1 MVLTRK
7 RKNYSSDDVN
17 DKHRPNNNL
26 NGLSIRPRVN
36 YINYAEREES
46 VISEKED
53 SYEDKNEEEEEE
65 EEEEEYDEK
74 KYSNI
79 VKLKLP
85 FHRMLDENN
94 YDKSDAQEDSKE
106 KKDVNSD
113 KSINKNGYWN
123 FVSKRPAEKLNQD
136 LYKTRSVRQILLE
149 EKKNPS
155 KSSKNKLTDSSSEYE
170 YGSDDCF
177 SDDDSKSLSS
187 INETSDFITDDSYN
201 SYRRTKRK
209 SRNTRR
215 GVERS
220 SRKSKRNS
228 SFDEDGLEYD
238 DDIEEDE
245 IIKELRDLRSPSPH
259 RVNLRQRVSRPDY
272 TIPPPLPT
280 QLPTPKK
287 QNMNGRITSYK
298 LFSRLGRTSNLHTTT
313 IPTISGDLGI
323 LKDIAESSNSE
334 DELNRVRKFELL
346 GSKSFLSTA
355 CNTDLAGVPNDFGR
369 IKQDLADTDPLGVN
383 QAATFE
389 SIGGLNDFIIQLKE
403 MVSLPLLYPE
413 IFQRFNITPPKG
425 VLFHGPPGTGKTL
438 MARALATSCSNKE
451 RKISF
456 FMRKGADCLSK
467 WVGEAERQLRLLF
480 EEAKNSQPS
489 IIFFDEIDGLAPVRS
504 SKQEQIHASIVSTLL
519 ALMDGMDSRGQIVV
533 IGATNRPDA
542 VDPAL
547 RRPGRFD
554 REFYFSLP
562 DFEARLSIIKIYT
575 KGWDPPLSESFQK
588 QLAEQTKGYGG
599 ADLKA
604 LCTEAALSAVQRQ
617 YPQIY
622 KNSDKLLIDSENIKV
637 GPKDFMTS
645 MKKIIPSSQRCTH
658 LEASSLPD
666 LVTPLL
672 NSKLL
677 EIKEKLSYIM
687 PQNKKANSLE
697 KAICKPLEENSFE
710 YENFLETF
718 EMSRIFRP
726 RLLIHGKPGM
736 GQQYIGAAV
745 LYHFEG
751 IYVRSFDLASLMEDS
766 TKTPES
772 LIVQYFIEVKRHK
785 PSVIYIPDFQ
795 IWYYA
800 VSESVKTTLR
810 MLLTSLKSTEQI
822 LFFVVVNDVI
832 GKLDKE
838 ALLWLNIS
846 EENMVE
852 LVAPIKDS
860 RHNFFKKLIDLIEIS
875 PSKIPDD
882 LKRKKRILE
891 DLPKAP
897 SPPPRVLTKNELK
910 ELEYRD
916 RKLKNIVKVKLSP
929 LMEMLKTR
937 YKRFRKPIIDPNEI
951 WYLMTS
957 PKDLS
962 IDITDQPY
970 ELVENNLIHE
980 KATGKKFINMDL
992 ELIEE
997 KLWNSIYLS
1006 PKQFLHDIKAIM
1018 YDANISGDR
1027 ERLLKAQEMYTN
1039 AQMSVEDISDSYFIL
1054 ECRRM
1059 IEREKERQKNKILE
1073 IDKNNMLEVEN
1084 SSNVEK
1090 LDENNLVSNAPST
1103 TELSLENTKAN
1114 DVITDDDMSYDDN
1127 IEHMIDFAQI
1137 DEIDYKNNE
1146 SNMNI
1151 DFENNKKMDTNSS
1164 KKSTLKDLDH
1174 KPGDLA
1180 FNISSSLKEDPTS
1193 INDVNEKI
1201 TNVSQLLQ
1209 IDPDCD
1215 SNNEIFNIENIN
1227 DKSVFTLIL
1236 DVSKLSFLLNKM
1248 VEMTDRASVEDLEKL
1263 YSVCINILWQQ
1274 KNNWNKNDVI
1284 DLIEQVF
1291 EKTWEDIKRLNF

>member
-17 DKHRPNNNL
+17 DEHRSRNNV

-36 YINYAEREES
+36 FINYVETEES
-46 VISEKED
+46 IISEKED
-53 SYEDKNEEEEEE
+53 IDEDKN
-65 EEEEEYDEK
+65 EEEEYDEK
-74 KYSNI
+74 KCSNI

-85 FHRMLDENN
+85 FHRMLNQNN
-94 YDKSDAQEDSKE
+94 YDKNDVQENSKE
-106 KKDVNSD
+106 KKDTNFD
-113 KSINKNGYWN
+113 KALNKNGFWN
-123 FVSKRPAEKLNQD
+123 FVSKRPASKLNQN

-155 KSSKNKLTDSSSEYE
+155 KSSKNKSADSSSEYE
-170 YGSDDCF
+170 YGSDDGF
-177 SDDDSKSLSS
+177 SDDDSESLSS
-187 INETSDFITDDSYN
+187 INETSDFITDDSDN
-201 SYRRTKRK
+201 SYRRTKKK
-209 SRNTRR
+209 SRNRRR
-215 GVERS
+215 GGVEKS
-220 SRKSKRNS
+220 SRRSKRNS

-259 RVNLRQRVSRPDY
+259 KVNLRQRVSRPDY

-280 QLPTPKK
+280 HLPTPKK
-287 QNMNGRITSYK
+287 QNVNGRVTSYK
-298 LFSRLGRTSNLHTTT
+298 LFSRLGQTSNLHTTT
-313 IPTISGDLGI
+313 IPSITGDLGV

-346 GSKSFLSTA
+346 GSKSFLSTT
-355 CNTDLAGVPNDFGR
+355 CNTDLAGVPSDFGR

-383 QAATFE
+383 QAATFG

-637 GPKDFMTS
+637 EPKDFMSS
-645 MKKIIPSSQRCTH
+645 MKKIIPSSQRSTH

-666 LVTPLL
+666 LVVPLL

-687 PQNKKANSLE
+687 PQNGKVNSLE
-697 KAICKPLEENSFE
+697 KAIYEPLEDNSFE
-710 YENFLETF
+710 YEKFLETF

-800 VSESVKTTLR
+800 VSESVKTTLK

-852 LVAPIKDS
+852 LFAPIKDF
-860 RHNFFKKLIDLIEIS
+860 RHDFFKKLIDLIKIP

-882 LKRKKRILE
+882 LKKKKKMLK

-897 SPPPRVLTKNELK
+897 NPPPRVLTKNELK

-937 YKRFRKPIIDPNEI
+937 YKRFRKPVIDPNEI

-962 IDITDQPY
+962 IDITNQPY
-970 ELVENNLIHE
+970 ELVEHNLIHE

-1073 IDKNNMLEVEN
+1073 INKNNILKVEN

-1090 LDENNLVSNAPST
+1090 LDENNLVSSVSSM
-1103 TELSLENTKAN
+1103 TELSLENTEVN
-1114 DVITDDDMSYDDN
+1114 NVITEDDISYDDN
-1127 IEHMIDFAQI
+1127 IEHMIDFTPI
-1137 DEIDYKNNE
+1137 DTIDYKNNE
-1146 SNMNI
+1146 NNMNI
-1151 DFENNKKMDTNSS
+1151 DFEINKKIDTNTSE
-1164 KKSTLKDLDH
+1164 KLILKDSDH
-1174 KPGDLA
+1174 KFHNLIS
-1180 FNISSSLKEDPTS
+1180 NISNSLKENPTS
-1193 INDVNEKI
+1193 INDINKKSSNI
-1201 TNVSQLLQ
+1201 SQLLQ
-1209 IDPDCD
+1209 INPDCD
-1215 SNNEIFNIENIN
+1215 SNNEIFNIENI
-1227 DKSVFTLIL
+1227 DDTSVFTLIL
-1236 DVSKLSFLLNKM
+1236 DLSKLNLLLDKM
-1248 VEMTDRASVEDLEKL
+1248 VEMTDSASVEDLEKL
-1263 YSVCINILWQQ
+1263 YSACINILWQQ

-1291 EKTWEDIKRLNF
+1291 EKTWENIKRPNS